1 MGMFSKI
8 LIANRGEIALRVIRT
23 AKQLEINTFAIYSK
37 SDSNALHVR
46 QADEACFIGDDK
58 LSESYLNIEKIIAV
72 AKRSNCEAIHPGYG
86 FLSENPDFAE
96 ACEKAGI
103 IFIGPDKDIIRKMGN
118 KIEANQFVKSI
129 GVPTIE
135 NKIGDKEYLLN
146 EASKMDFP
154 ILLKAAAGGGGKGMR
169 IVRKVQELADALES
183 TSREALNYFGND
195 SVYAEKYIENPRHIE
210 VQILGDFNG
219 EVIHLFER
227 ECSIQRRYQKII
239 EEAPSITLN
248 EEVRQKICNAAVEI
262 GKKANYKNAGTIEF
276 LVDKELNFYFLEMNT
291 RIQVEHPVTEMIT
304 GIDIIE
310 KQFRIAA
317 GKGLDITQN
326 EIKKKGHAIECRVYA
341 EKPAE
346 NFMPSPGKVQFYKA
360 PEMKDVRIE
369 SVLESNSKV
378 FSFFDPMISKLVV
391 WAENREVAR
400 KKMLN
405 LLDRY
410 IVHGVETNISFLKEL
425 THNEDFI
432 NNQISTSYCDK
443 NLENL
448 INSIKAELENQDLKI
463 PLVGFLLFDLNRK
476 GTKSVRTNKL
486 WSEIG
491 YWRQQMEVPVIIENK
506 EHNILIKNYNSTNYR
521 LEIEDEM
528 FSSEIIELNEN
539 RIRFKVNDKPNELFL
554 SFDQKEQASIS
565 FEGKIVKAKRK
576 YILVEDDISLSADA
590 TENENQL
597 ISPMP
602 GTVLKINA
610 SVGDIVEKGAKLIVI
625 ESMKMENNITTGI
638 NAKVLKINAK
648 EGELVAAGTVLIELE
663 EVSGS

>member
-23 AKQLEINTFAIYSK
+23 AKQLEIGTVAIYSK
-37 SDSNALHVR
+37 SDINALHVR
-46 QADEACFIGDDK
+46 YADEAYFIGEDK
-58 LSESYLNIEKIIAV
+58 LPESYLNINKIIDV
-72 AKRSNCEAIHPGYG
+72 AKKANCEAIHPGYG

-96 ACEKAGI
+96 ACEKAGVT
-103 IFIGPDKDIIRKMGN
+103 FIGPDKDIIRKMGN

-135 NKIGDKEYLLN
+135 NKIGSTEYLLN
-146 EASKMDFP
+146 EAAKMDFP

-169 IVRKVQELADALES
+169 IVRKVEELADALES

-210 VQILGDFNG
+210 VQILGDVNG

-276 LVDKELNFYFLEMNT
+276 LVDKDLNFYFLEMNT

-304 GIDIIE
+304 GLDIVE
-310 KQFRIAA
+310 KQFKIAS
-317 GKGLDITQN
+317 GEGLGISQKEVT
-326 EIKKKGHAIECRVYA
+326 KKGHAIECRVYA
-341 EKPAE
+341 ENPAE

-360 PEMKDVRIE
+360 TEMKNVRIE
-369 SVLESNSKV
+369 SALESNSEV

-391 WAENREVAR
+391 WDENREATR
-400 KKMLN
+400 KKMRS

-410 IVHGVETNISFLKEL
+410 IVHGVKTNINFLKEL
-425 THNEDFI
+425 TNNEDFI

-443 NLENL
+443 NLEKL
-448 INSIKAELENQDLKI
+448 ISSIKKESENLDLKI
-463 PLVGFLLFDLNRK
+463 PLIGFLLFDLNK
-476 GTKSVRTNKL
+476 KDTKSIRTNKL

-491 YWRQQMEVPVIIENK
+491 YWRQQMEVPVIINSK
-506 EHNILIKNYNSTNYR
+506 EHNIIISNYNSTNYK
-521 LEIEDEM
+521 LEIEKEI
-528 FSSEIIELNEN
+528 FICEIIEIYEN
-539 RIRFKVNDKPNELFL
+539 RIRFKVNDKPNELFI

-565 FEGKIVKAKRK
+565 LEGKIVKAKRK
-576 YILVEDDISLSADA
+576 YILVEDDINLSADA
-590 TENENQL
+590 TENQNQL

-610 SVGDIVEKGAKLIVI
+610 NVGDFVQKGANLIVI
-625 ESMKMENNITTGI
+625 ESMKMENNITAGI
-638 NAKVLKINAK
+638 SAKILKINAK
-648 EGELVAAGTVLIELE
+648 EGELVDAGAVLIELE
-663 EVSGS
+663 EVAES

>member
-1 MGMFSKI
+1 MFSKI

-23 AKQLEINTFAIYSK
+23 AKQLEIRTVAIYSK

-46 QADEACFIGDDK
+46 QADEAYFIGEDK
-58 LSESYLNIEKIIAV
+58 LSESYLNIEKIISV
-72 AKRSNCEAIHPGYG
+72 AKKAKCEAIHPGYG

-103 IFIGPDKDIIRKMGN
+103 VFIGPDKDIIRKMGN

-146 EASKMDFP
+146 EAAKMDFP

-169 IVRKVQELADALES
+169 IVRKVEELTDALES

-210 VQILGDFNG
+210 VQILGDTNG
-219 EVIHLFER
+219 DVIHLFER

-276 LVDKELNFYFLEMNT
+276 LVDKNLNFYFLEMNT

-304 GIDIIE
+304 GIDIVE
-310 KQFRIAA
+310 KQFRIAS
-317 GKGLDITQN
+317 GEGLGITQN

-360 PEMKDVRIE
+360 PEMNDIRIE
-369 SVLESNSKV
+369 SALESDSEV

-391 WAENREVAR
+391 WSENREAAW

-425 THNEDFI
+425 THNQDFI

-448 INSIKAELENQDLKI
+448 INSIKAQSENLDLKI
-463 PLVGFLLFDLNRK
+463 PLVGFLLFDLKRK
-476 GTKSVRTNKL
+476 GTKSIRTNKL

-491 YWRQQMEVPVIIENK
+491 YWRQQMEVPIIIENK
-506 EHNILIKNYNSTNYR
+506 EYNILIRDYNSINYR
-521 LEIEDEM
+521 LEIENEI
-528 FSSEIIELNEN
+528 FSSEIIEQHEN
-539 RIRFKVNDKPNELFL
+539 RILFKLNNKPIELFI
-554 SFDQKEQASIS
+554 SFDQKEQASVS

-576 YILVEDDISLSADA
+576 YILVEDDISLSADVA
-590 TENENQL
+590 ENENQL

-625 ESMKMENNITTGI
+625 ESMKMENNIITGI
-638 NAKVLKINAK
+638 HARVLKINAK

-663 EVSGS
+663 EVAGS

>member
-1 MGMFSKI
+1 MFSKI

-23 AKQLEINTFAIYSK
+23 AKQLEIRTVAIYSK

-46 QADEACFIGDDK
+46 QADEAYFIGEDK
-58 LSESYLNIEKIIAV
+58 LSESYLNIEKIISV
-72 AKRSNCEAIHPGYG
+72 AKKAKCEAIHPGYG

-103 IFIGPDKDIIRKMGN
+103 VFIGPDKDIIRKMGN

-146 EASKMDFP
+146 EAAKMDFP

-169 IVRKVQELADALES
+169 IVRKVEELTDALES

-210 VQILGDFNG
+210 VQILGDTNG
-219 EVIHLFER
+219 DVIHLFER

-276 LVDKELNFYFLEMNT
+276 LVDKNLNFYFLEMNT

-304 GIDIIE
+304 GIDIVE
-310 KQFRIAA
+310 KQFRIAS
-317 GKGLDITQN
+317 GEGLGITQN

-360 PEMKDVRIE
+360 PEMNDIRIE
-369 SVLESNSKV
+369 SALESDSEV

-391 WAENREVAR
+391 WSENREAAW

-425 THNEDFI
+425 THNQDFI

-448 INSIKAELENQDLKI
+448 INSIKAQSENLDLKI
-463 PLVGFLLFDLNRK
+463 PLVGFLLFDLKRK
-476 GTKSVRTNKL
+476 GTKSIRTNKL

-491 YWRQQMEVPVIIENK
+491 YWRQQMEVPIIIENK
-506 EHNILIKNYNSTNYR
+506 EYNILIRDYNSINYR
-521 LEIEDEM
+521 LG
-528 FSSEIIELNEN
+528 N
-539 RIRFKVNDKPNELFL
+539 R
-554 SFDQKEQASIS
+554 
-565 FEGKIVKAKRK
+565 KR
-576 YILVEDDISLSADA
+576 
-590 TENENQL
+590 
-597 ISPMP
+597 
-602 GTVLKINA
+602 
-610 SVGDIVEKGAKLIVI
+610 
-625 ESMKMENNITTGI
+625 NIFI
-638 NAKVLKINAK
+638 
-648 EGELVAAGTVLIELE
+648 
-663 EVSGS
+663 